1 MTTIALVLLNF
12 ITAVST
18 RNLVYRS
25 NATSMQ
31 DKAQLLASSLAG
43 LGELTQERVA
53 QTMEV
58 LADLK
63 SARVVVTESAGQLVY
78 DSCAE
83 GKEALQYFLVPEVVE
98 ALAGNDV
105 FFCQYTGDA
114 VESHVAA
121 PVMYYDAPM
130 GAVYLMEY
138 DTDQGALIA
147 SLEGNL
153 LKITIILEL
162 GVIAVSL
169 FFSSAFSRRIKR
181 VLASIRTVR
190 AGDYTHQLHMRG
202 NDEIVQLAAEFN
214 ELTNRLHESEQLRRR
229 FVSDAS
235 HELKTPL
242 ASIKLL
248 SDSILQ
254 NEMDAQTIREFVSD
268 IGAEAD
274 RLTRLSAKLLELT
287 KLDAQIAQPCT
298 AVNLCNTAKQ
308 VLRMLRP
315 QMEQKQICLQT
326 TFTDDAI
333 IAATE
338 DDVYQIILNLVENA
352 IKYNRPGGMVQ
363 LCVCSQADVV
373 TLTVEDNGIGIPE
386 DALPHIFE
394 RFYRVD
400 KARSRQAGGAGLGL
414 SIVYD
419 MVQRYSGKIT
429 VAQRVPTGTC
439 FQVVFPRLVAEEA
452 EA

>member
-83 GKEALQYFLVPEVVE
+83 GKEPLQYFLVPEVVE
-98 ALAGNDV
+98 ALAGDDV

-214 ELTNRLHESEQLRRR
+214 KLTNRLHESEQLRRR

-326 TFTDDAI
+326 TFTDDVN